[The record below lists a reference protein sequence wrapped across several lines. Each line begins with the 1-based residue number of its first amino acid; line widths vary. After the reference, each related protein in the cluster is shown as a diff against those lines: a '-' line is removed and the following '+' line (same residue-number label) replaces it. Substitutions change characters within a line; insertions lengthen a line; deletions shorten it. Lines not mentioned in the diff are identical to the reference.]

1 MATRWGHLV
10 SYSLRQQ
17 MSLEGRVAVIKGGAN
32 IAGPQLAAAMAELGA
47 QLALVDIDGEG
58 CDRIAWEVRE
68 SYGTDAV
75 GFVTDVAN
83 EQAVSAMSGS
93 NARAP
98 APSWPEIWMA
108 FLGMWRGVTWPPS
121 QLSPDDF
128 E

>member
-1 MATRWGHLV
+1 M

-17 MSLEGRVAVIKGGAN
+17 MSLEGRVAVITGSAN
-32 IAGPQLAAAMAELGA
+32 ILGPQFAAALAEFGA
-47 QLALVDIDGEG
+47 QLALVDIDGEA
-58 CDRIAWEVRE
+58 CDRVAREIRE
-68 SYGTDAV
+68 SHGTGAIAIEA
-75 GFVTDVAN
+75 DVAN

-98 APSWPEIWMA
+98 VPSWPETWMA
-108 FLGMWRGVTWPPS
+108 FLGIWRGVTWPPS